1 MVTSEGFTVPDHIL
15 EGSAMTEIQ
24 SSGQEIIDERSS
36 RTPMRGFLVL
46 LLLTLSLVGAASS
59 STGSRRTPPGRAP
72 DVEEP
77 EFPIPGLDSLASAT
91 LYKAMDYLDIR
102 PSELGFDKLYAEDDT
117 FRLGIVEELLGNPLR
132 VPGWQKETVERIR
145 EAIRAPSS
153 LLRVLG
159 ELCEAPAGTGSGA
172 EPRFMGWPRPIRQ
185 GQPRD
190 EDDTAVRPGSIR
202 LALEETVAEFVED
215 CRSAERSLD
224 EVFAGITPE
233 EKDRLLMLAP
243 AFWGNSRDAEDR
255 YRKGLLHRSLGAD
268 VDTAGD
274 YTEDPFLDAGAAMN
288 RPALTQASQIFF
300 NALMRCADRMSDL
313 LGHWI
318 DSLDG
323 PPESGPLSITSLEGV
338 TGEIL
343 GAFETPWGL
352 LILGGPGPN
361 TYGPEILERTA
372 FIFEPGGDDVY
383 RGRAA
388 SAVGGLLRPFSAIV
402 DWSGNDFYDAR
413 NEPFALGGALFGIA
427 ALVDMSGDD
436 VYLGEDGSCGAG
448 FFGVGLLYDGRGANI
463 FEGRNFCQGAGAF
476 GLGALVADAGE
487 TPPPG
492 PELIEDRNYTA
503 GLVKVPG
510 TGSVPVRHDENDM
523 YRAAR
528 YSQGFASTF
537 GAGLLYDRAGND
549 TYRAGGRYLHSP
561 LLPHDFQSLSQGFS
575 IGFRPRA
582 GGGVGILMDEEGN
595 DFYNAEVYAQGSSYW
610 YSIGLLYDGGGNDRY
625 LATQY
630 AQGAGVHLSIGSL
643 WDRGGDDHYVCRF
656 GVTQGTA
663 HDLGVAWLLDE
674 SGNDFY
680 VVSDG
685 QGVSLTNSTAIFID
699 AQGDDLYATPG
710 RGQGWSRWARGF
722 TGAAIFLD
730 LEGNDTY
737 PEGGP
742 AADGS
747 VWSSELY
754 AIGIDLD
761 RNVQLPAEI
770 IPEPVLTA
778 EDSARAVGELFET
791 ASIWEVGSARERVQR
806 ARAAL
811 IARSMESVEYAFT
824 EHLGTRSGLEY
835 RTLEALG
842 KAHPDSAAAR
852 ILPRL
857 YDPDPQVRRNAVSLL
872 GDLRRVD
879 ALEPMAAMLADR
891 HEEKLWVPV
900 IRSLGVMGDI
910 RAAPGIRPFLGD
922 PEERRRIYAVDALK
936 SLRDTTAI
944 PRLVDLL
951 DDPMLTVRS
960 AASAALISFGSE
972 PVRAIAAR
980 LAQAEGPQS
989 RTGRRLEERGTEGP
1003 VKNRMIW
1010 VRTIGR
1016 IAASLAEST
1025 GTADM
1030 EARAVARRALIHEL
1044 QRYPGAA
1051 GDTRATGAPSEAAAR
1066 AAAVEAL
1073 LALGDEETARI
1084 VRLHM
1089 EDEPDPLVRR
1099 TYSRLAGSGKDR

>member
-1 MVTSEGFTVPDHIL
+1 MIMIPRG
-15 EGSAMTEIQ
+15 
-24 SSGQEIIDERSS
+24 GQAVRKGRSF
-36 RTPMRGFLVL
+36 RTGRGPAVVL
-46 LLLTLSLVGAASS
+46 SIPALLLVGAAMASVPAQRVAAA
-59 STGSRRTPPGRAP
+59 GAKAEREAG
-72 DVEEP
+72 
-77 EFPIPGLDSLASAT
+77 FPIPGLDSLASTT
-91 LYKAMDYLDIR
+91 LYKAIDYMDIR

-117 FRLGIVEELLGNPLR
+117 FRIGIVEALLGNPLR
-132 VPGWQKETVERIR
+132 VPGWQKESVEQIR
-145 EAIRAPSS
+145 GATGVPSG
-153 LLRVLG
+153 LLGVLAR
-159 ELCEAPAGTGSGA
+159 LCEAPAGQGGIA
-172 EPRFMGWPRPIRQ
+172 NPRFVGRPRPIRQ
-185 GQPRD
+185 GQRRS
-190 EDDTAVRPGSIR
+190 EDDLDVRPGSVRPAIGE
-202 LALEETVAEFVED
+202 AVAEFVED
-215 CRSAERSLD
+215 CRRAERRLD
-224 EVFAGITPE
+224 EAFAAVAPDD
-233 EKDRLLMLAP
+233 KDRLLMLAP
-243 AFWGNSRDAEDR
+243 AFWGNSRDPEDR
-255 YRKGLLHRSLGAD
+255 LRKGLLHRSLGAE

-274 YTEDPFLDAGAAMN
+274 YTEDPVLDAGAAMN
-288 RPALTQASQIFF
+288 RPALTESAQIFLD
-300 NALMRCADRMSDL
+300 ALMRCADRMSDA

-318 DSLDG
+318 DSPDR
-323 PPESGPLSITSLEGV
+323 PAESGPLSITSLDGV

-343 GAFETPWGL
+343 GVFETPWGL
-352 LILGGPGPN
+352 LILGGFGPN
-361 TYGPEILERTA
+361 TYRPEILERAA
-372 FIFEPGGDDVY
+372 FIFEPGGDDLY

-388 SAVGGLLRPFSAIV
+388 SAAGGLLRPFSAIV

-427 ALVDMSGDD
+427 ALIDMSGDD

-448 FFGVGLLYDGRGANI
+448 FFGAGLLYDGSGANT

-476 GLGALVADAGE
+476 GLGALVVDAGE

-492 PELIEDRNYTA
+492 PELTEDRNYTA
-503 GLVKVPG
+503 GLVNVPG
-510 TGSVPVRHDENDM
+510 TGSVPIRHDENDM

-537 GAGLLYDRAGND
+537 GAGLLYDAAGND

-630 AQGAGVHLSIGSL
+630 AQGAGVHLSVGSL
-643 WDRGGDDHYVCRF
+643 WDRGGDDHYICRF

-685 QGVSLTNSTAIFID
+685 QGVSLTNSTAVFID
-699 AQGDDLYATPG
+699 AQGDDLYSTPG

-722 TGAAIFLD
+722 TGAAVFLD

-761 RNVQLPAEI
+761 RNVHPPAEI

-778 EDSARAVGELFET
+778 EDSARAVAELFET
-791 ASIWEVGSARERVQR
+791 ASIWEVGSAREPVRR

-811 IARSMESVEYAFT
+811 IARGMESIEYAFT
-824 EHLGTRSGLEY
+824 EHLATRSGLEY

-857 YDPDPQVRRNAVSLL
+857 QDPDPQVRRNAVSLL
-872 GDLRRVD
+872 GDLGRVE
-879 ALEPMAAMLADR
+879 ALESMAAMLADR
-891 HEEKLWVPV
+891 HEEKLWVPL
-900 IRSLGVMGDI
+900 IRSMGVMGDI
-910 RAAPGIRPFLGD
+910 RAAPDIHPFLGD
-922 PEERRRIYAVDALK
+922 PEERRRIYAADALK

-944 PRLVDLL
+944 HRLVDLL
-951 DDPMLTVRS
+951 DDPMMTVRS
-960 AASAALISFGSE
+960 AASAALVSFGSE
-972 PVRAIAAR
+972 PVRAIASR
-980 LAQAEGPQS
+980 LHQTDEGPRP
-989 RTGRRLEERGTEGP
+989 RTGRRTEGAGKAGP
-1003 VKNRMIW
+1003 VGNRMVWI
-1010 VRTIGR
+1010 RTLGR
-1016 IAASLAEST
+1016 IAVSLADSI
-1025 GTADM
+1025 GTADI
-1030 EARAVARRALIHEL
+1030 EARAIARRALVQEL

-1051 GDTRATGAPSEAAAR
+1051 GDPRATVATLSDGASR

-1073 LALGDEETARI
+1073 LALEDEETARI

-1099 TYSRLAGSGKDR
+1099 TYELATGADRQAGR